1 MRLKGKGA
9 LVTGGASGLGRAI
22 AGRFVREGARVV
34 LADLNE
40 EAGLRVSAELGADAH
55 FVALDVAD
63 EEGWKRALSEAEAWL
78 GALHILVNSAGI
90 LFFKDVERTSLEDWR
105 RMMSINLDGV
115 FLGCKHGI
123 APIERAGGGAILNLS
138 SVSGIVGGG
147 NLAAYNASKGGVRLL
162 TKSVALHCAR
172 KKTGVRCN
180 SLHPAFVKTPMVD
193 DFVAGTRDPG
203 KTRAALSE
211 QVPLDRIGTPEEVA
225 GMAVY
230 LASDEAAFVTGAEMV
245 LDGGLTAQ

>member
-1 MRLKGKGA
+1 MRLEGKGA
-9 LVTGGASGLGRAI
+9 FITGGASGLGRAI
-22 AGRFVREGARVV
+22 ADRFVREGARVV
-34 LADLNE
+34 LADVNA
-40 EAGLRVSAELGADAH
+40 EAGAEISAELGEAAR

-63 EEGWKRALSEAEAWL
+63 EDAWQHALAEAEDWL

-105 RMMSINLDGV
+105 KMMSVNLDGV
-115 FLGCKHGI
+115 FLGCKHAI
-123 APIERAGGGAILNLS
+123 APIERAGGGVILNLS

-162 TKSVALHCAR
+162 SKSVALHCAR
-172 KKTGVRCN
+172 KKNGVRCN
-180 SLHPAFVKTPMVD
+180 SIHPAFVKTPMVE
-193 DFVAGTRDPG
+193 DFVAGTRDPA
-203 KTRAALSE
+203 KTSAALSE

-225 GMAVY
+225 AMAVY